1 MRGRLRKVG
10 QMEAVQVA
18 DLTGS
23 RVSHYAIVDLIAS
36 GGMGQVY
43 HARDE
48 RLRRDVAI
56 KVMGRDS
63 DERPELHRDLKAE
76 ALALSRL
83 NHPHVAGIYDFLTEA
98 GRDFIVMEF
107 VSGATL
113 ADIIAG
119 GPLPMPE
126 VYRLGRQLIRGLAA
140 AHAAQV
146 VHRDIKPANLKIT
159 SSGDLKILDFGLA
172 TVSHGAGT
180 SDVSTVQSS
189 AFGPAGTLP
198 YMAPEQL
205 SGDAA
210 DERSDIFSAG
220 AVLYE
225 MATGRQ
231 AFPQRQLAKLID
243 AVLHHDPI
251 APSLMNPYVPKGFE
265 GVVMKAMRK
274 DAGDRFQS
282 AAELAEALA
291 SSSATPTKG
300 HVTAARRLAWLTG
313 VVW

>member
-1 MRGRLRKVG
+1 
-10 QMEAVQVA
+10 MEAVQEA

-56 KVMGRDS
+56 KVMGS
-63 DERPELHRDLKAE
+63 DARPEVQRDLKDE

-83 NHPHVAGIYDFLTEA
+83 NHPHVAGIYDFVTEA

-107 VSGATL
+107 VAGATL

-119 GPLPMPE
+119 GPLPMAE
-126 VYRLGRQLIRGLAA
+126 VYRLGKQLIRGLAA

-172 TVSHGAGT
+172 TMSPGAGV
-180 SDVSTVQSS
+180 SDLSTAQSS
-189 AFGPAGTLP
+189 VFGPAGTLP
-198 YMAPEQL
+198 FMAPEQL

-210 DERSDIFSAG
+210 DERSDIFSVG

-225 MATGRQ
+225 MATGRE

-243 AVLHHDPI
+243 ALLHHDPV
-251 APSLMNPYVPKGFE
+251 APSLINPYVPKAFE
-265 GVVMKAMRK
+265 RVVMKAMRK
-274 DAGDRFQS
+274 DARGRYQS
-282 AAELAEALA
+282 ADELAEALDSA
-291 SSSATPTKG
+291 SATPIQG
-300 HVTAARRLAWLTG
+300 HARAARRLAWLSG
-313 VVW
+313 QVW